1 VFEVPFDDGV
11 DLSCRQMATI
21 TDDRIPGGT
30 VTAKVKSYTLGLSG
44 DTGAAV
50 CRVTLAA
57 AIGNGGTVSEV
68 AGTPSYVETGY
79 VNTGYQFFDG
89 QTTAVVADE
98 VTVADF
104 SDLPINDDGV
114 DWSALTAPSVIEAI
128 TIYNDYTEQ
137 IDLFDSEVGGI
148 GGTGVAEDQYQ
159 VMQIFTE
166 AYTEVELDLIAAKG
180 GPFET
185 ELPVVPSLLK
195 IPKQL
200 DLTAAAA

>member
-1 VFEVPFDDGV
+1 
-11 DLSCRQMATI
+11 
-21 TDDRIPGGT
+21 
-30 VTAKVKSYTLGLSG
+30 
-44 DTGAAV
+44 
-50 CRVTLAA
+50 
-57 AIGNGGTVSEV
+57 
-68 AGTPSYVETGY
+68 
-79 VNTGYQFFDG
+79 
-89 QTTAVVADE
+89 VADE

-128 TIYNDYTEQ
+128 TIYNDYAEQ